1 MRDNLKVVFA
11 TSSIK
16 IFNLLNKTKIIHIS
30 QITLKAISKRQTK
43 KHLRNADYFV
53 IIDLRI
59 LLLKFTIKCRKLF
72 QKQL

>member
-1 MRDNLKVVFA
+1 M
-11 TSSIK
+11 
-16 IFNLLNKTKIIHIS
+16 S
-30 QITLKAISKRQTK
+30 QITLKAISKRQTNK